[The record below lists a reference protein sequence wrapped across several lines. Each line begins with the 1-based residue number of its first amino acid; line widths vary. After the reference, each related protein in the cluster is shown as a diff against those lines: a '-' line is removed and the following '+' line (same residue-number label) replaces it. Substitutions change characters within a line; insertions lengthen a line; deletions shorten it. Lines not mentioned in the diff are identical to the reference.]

1 MKDETLGFVNF
12 NVIYTRQGLS
22 NKWTR
27 RVERK
32 GADTKEIGIP
42 MFSVLSEDEPVKD
55 EKRLHCEVNIKCD
68 PLLNDPKT
76 IITTSEVWR
85 PYEEEAAN
93 LTDKKFKK
101 RHPKAELPPLP

>member
-1 MKDETLGFVNF
+1 MEEKPLNF
-12 NVIYTRQGLS
+12 MQFEVIYTRQGVS

-32 GADTKEIGIP
+32 AAATKEIGVP
-42 MFSVLSEDEPVKD
+42 MFTVLSEGESVKD
-55 EKRLHCEVNIKCD
+55 EKRIHCAVNIKCD

-85 PYEEEAAN
+85 PYEEDALK
-93 LTDKKFKK
+93 LTDKEFKK
-101 RHPKAELPPLP
+101 RHPEAEFIPLP